1 MVYDFDINHN
11 FNYFAIGSSVMDK
24 DDYRK
29 LTTQEKAL
37 RINLRNDIYGS
48 FAEIGA
54 GQEVAANFFKAGGAS
69 GTIAKTISAY
79 DMKFSDAIYGYC
91 ERYVCE
97 PRLIKMLDH
106 EYALLAERLPHR
118 IANTCFFA
126 FADTVETLNFERTNQ
141 AHGWIGMRFQL
152 TPQSEPNDCI
162 IHVKMHDNDPL
173 QQQFAVGV
181 VGVNMLH
188 ACSFLTDPEEILM
201 SIMDGLTTRR
211 IEIDMF
217 RLTGPNFKH
226 VDNRLMALKLV
237 KNGLTK
243 AAMFGPDGQVM
254 QPSDE
259 LYKKHVLVLRGR
271 FRPVTHVNVDML
283 LASRRHFKHEG
294 DVDRSKIVVLTE
306 LTLNDLGPDG
316 NIDETDF
323 LHRAD
328 IICSLGQ
335 TVLISNYFEYY
346 RLVDY
351 LSKITK
357 GKKIG
362 IIMGIFALQKVFDE
376 KTYVN
381 TRGGILECFASL
393 FGTNVK
399 LYIYPAWRNNP
410 PELFTLK
417 DFEAGLPD
425 NLKNLF
431 RYLMDNNKLE
441 DINDANTRNLHII
454 SDNVLA
460 MIRKGE
466 EGWEKFVPHK
476 VEEAIK
482 EHGLFDYPYTAVK
495 KQMVGETVNSLLSKN

>member
-1 MVYDFDINHN
+1 ME
-11 FNYFAIGSSVMDK
+11 K
-24 DDYRK
+24 DEFRK
-29 LTTQEKAL
+29 LTTQEKGL

-106 EYALLAERLPHR
+106 EYSLLAERLPHR
-118 IANTCFFA
+118 IETTRFFA
-126 FADTVETLNFERTNQ
+126 FADTVEILNFERTNQ
-141 AHGWIGMRFQL
+141 AHGWIGLRFQV
-152 TPQSEPNDCI
+152 TPQSEPNDCV

-173 QQQFAVGV
+173 QQQFALGV
-181 VGVNMLH
+181 VGVNLIY
-188 ACSFLTDPEEILM
+188 ACSFLTNPEEILM
-201 SIMDGLTTRR
+201 SLLDGLTTRR

-217 RLTGPNFKH
+217 RLSGADFRH

-237 KNGLTK
+237 RNGFTK
-243 AAMFGPDGQVM
+243 AAMFGADGKVM

-283 LASRRHFKHEG
+283 LASRRHFKHEP
-294 DVDRSKIVVLTE
+294 DVDRAKIMVLTE
-306 LTLNDLGPDG
+306 LTLNDLSADG

-335 TVLISNYFEYY
+335 NVLVSNYYEYY
-346 RLVDY
+346 RLIDY
-351 LSKITK
+351 LSKFTK

-362 IIMGIFALQKVFDE
+362 LIMGIFALQKVFDE
-376 KTYVN
+376 KTYEK

-393 FGTNVK
+393 FGSNVK
-399 LYIYPAWRNNP
+399 LYIYPAMRP
-410 PELFTLK
+410 DSTLFTLK
-417 DFEAGLPD
+417 DFETELPD
-425 NLKNLF
+425 NLKSLF

-441 DINDANTRNLHII
+441 AISDANVRNLHIV

-460 MIRKGE
+460 MIRKGQ

-482 EHGLFDYPYTAVK
+482 EHGLFDYPSVEEK
-495 KQMVGETVNSLLSKN
+495 KNAIGQTVNGLITNNPVVE

>member
-1 MVYDFDINHN
+1 ME
-11 FNYFAIGSSVMDK
+11 K
-24 DDYRK
+24 DEFRK

-37 RINLRNDIYGS
+37 RINLRKDVYGS

-97 PRLIKMLDH
+97 DRLMKMLDH
-106 EYALLAERLPHR
+106 EHPLLGERLPHR
-118 IANTCFFA
+118 IDNTCFFA
-126 FADTVETLNFERTNQ
+126 FADTIEVLNFDRTNQ
-141 AHGWIGMRFQL
+141 SHGWIGLRFQL
-152 TPQSEPNDCI
+152 SPHSETNDCVV
-162 IHVKMHDNDPL
+162 HVKMHDNDPL
-173 QQQFAVGV
+173 QQQFAIGI
-181 VGVNMLH
+181 VGVNMIY
-188 ACSFLTDPEEILM
+188 ACSFFSDPEEILM
-201 SIMDGLTTRR
+201 SLLDSLSARR

-217 RLTGPNFKH
+217 RLSGPDFKH

-243 AAMFGPDGQVM
+243 AAMFGPDGKVM

-259 LYKKHVLVLRGR
+259 LYKKNILVLRGR
-271 FRPVTHVNVDML
+271 FRPVTLVNVDML
-283 LASRRHFKHEG
+283 LASRRHFRREP
-294 DVDRSKIVVLTE
+294 DVERSNMVVLTE
-306 LTLNDLGPDG
+306 LTLNDLSPDG
-316 NIDETDF
+316 NVDETDF
-323 LHRAD
+323 LYRAD

-335 TVLISNYFEYY
+335 TVLISNYFEHY
-346 RLVDY
+346 RLLEY
-351 LSKITK
+351 LSKLTK

-399 LYIYPAWRNNP
+399 LYIYPAWRKDSVD
-410 PELFTLK
+410 LFTLK
-417 DFEAGLPD
+417 DFEVSLPD

-441 DINDANTRNLHII
+441 DISDANVNNLHII

-466 EGWEKFVPHK
+466 PGWEKFVPHK

-482 EHGLFDYPYTAVK
+482 ENGLFDYPFTSEK
-495 KQMVGETVNSLLSKN
+495 KQLVGQTLSSLHGK

>member
-1 MVYDFDINHN
+1 MQEF
-11 FNYFAIGSSVMDK
+11 
-24 DDYRK
+24 RK

-37 RINLRNDIYGS
+37 RINLSREVYGS

-69 GTIAKTISAY
+69 GTIAKTMSAY

-97 PRLIKMLDH
+97 PRLMKMLEH
-106 EYALLAERLPHR
+106 EYPLLSERLTHR
-118 IANTCFFA
+118 VESTRFFA
-126 FADTVETLNFERTNQ
+126 FANTVEILNFDRTNQ
-141 AHGWIGMRFQL
+141 PHGWIGLRFQL
-152 TPQSEPNDCI
+152 KPKAEYNDCV
-162 IHVKMHDNDPL
+162 IHVKMHDNDSL
-173 QQQFAVGV
+173 QQQYALGI
-181 VGVNMLH
+181 VGVNLIY
-188 ACSFLTDPEEILM
+188 ACTFFSDPEQILM
-201 SIMDGLTTRR
+201 SLLDGLHGRR

-217 RLTGPNFKH
+217 RITGPDFKH

-259 LYKKHVLVLRGR
+259 LYKKHLLVLRGR
-271 FRPVTHVNVDML
+271 FRPPTHVNVDML
-283 LASRRHFKHEG
+283 LAARRKFKHEP
-294 DVDRSKIVVLTE
+294 DVERSKIVVLTE
-306 LTLNDLGPDG
+306 LTLNDLSADG
-316 NIDETDF
+316 AIDETDF

-335 TVLISNYFEYY
+335 HVLISNYFEYY

-351 LSKITK
+351 LSRITR

-362 IIMGIFALQKVFDE
+362 IIMGINALQKVFDE
-376 KTYVN
+376 KTYEN

-399 LYIYPAWRNNP
+399 LYIYPAQVKNSQ
-410 PELFTLK
+410 ELFRLSG
-417 DFEAGLPD
+417 FEADLPA
-425 NLKNLF
+425 NLKSLF
-431 RYLMDNNKLE
+431 RYLMENNKLE
-441 DINDANTRNLHII
+441 DIKDANVKNLHII

-460 MIRKGE
+460 MIKNGE
-466 EGWEKFVPHK
+466 LGWEKYVPHK
-476 VEEAIK
+476 VAEAIK
-482 EHGLFDYPYTAVK
+482 ERGLFDHQPRQVEIT
-495 KQMVGETVNSLLSKN
+495 